1 MLSALKHADDAV
13 LMAAMEEDLQALLD
27 ILARW
32 CCKWQLTPQALK
44 CDVMVFDEIMIALVA
59 CEYDCTS

>member
-1 MLSALKHADDAV
+1 MQTGRKLGIPLVGVEETQQGMLSALKHADDAV

-32 CCKWQLTPQALK
+32 CCKWQLTPQ
-44 CDVMVFDEIMIALVA
+44 
-59 CEYDCTS
+59 T